1 MKKARVLALCM
12 VCLLA
17 LALGAFAGCEM
28 ERVSYTV
35 TFSQDGEVLKE
46 FTLRQDE
53 LIPENELPG
62 DPQRPGYAF
71 DGWFDGEVQ
80 FDPAQPVNR
89 DAAFEAKFTQLF
101 DLTFVADGETVAEFT
116 DVRAG
121 ATIPTA
127 NIPADPVKEGYAFD
141 GWFNG
146 ETRFDFTAPVTA
158 GGTYEA
164 VFTQL
169 FTVAF
174 VNGEETVASF
184 SVRAG
189 ETVPADS
196 IPGDLPSTEEF
207 QFVGW
212 FSGETEFDDL
222 APVTDNVV
230 YSARFERIAFALTF
244 GETVVYVPVSDPVL
258 SAEDIPGAPAGNG
271 VFLGW
276 YCDGVKAEAGITVTE
291 NAAYEAVFVTEAD
304 YLGVWAD
311 TEAHIAVIVTEDGV
325 TFGEDELFDVEFTF
339 DFETGSMTFDNG
351 SYYTDTY
358 TLTAVGDTLT
368 LSHDYYDTMYEEMV
382 SETYQLTRCGT
393 FELAGSYLNG
403 TTGLVVLDGGILAS
417 FGSSDRYGR
426 LYQEDGAWKLEYY
439 ANSYTTTLTVLD
451 VTVDGRG
458 NLVIAG
464 ASSESENGIYV
475 EADSCAR
482 YEYYVSEVG
491 SRFLYAYQTA
501 EGTVYVWRDYDNVQ
515 SYAEITGIVA
525 EGEIITISVGD
536 QSMIARITGSDN
548 FVLAGSERGTY
559 TGAAGELTLD
569 GFGTAVLGEEEIAYT
584 LAGSIAIL
592 DQTGYVLDFEKHTYT
607 AASAVEGGV
616 SGRFLLDGSTSY
628 SVTFYDFGVLIF
640 VYTSSWSGDTLY
652 PGTYTVADGQI
663 VVEDVYYNIDGS
675 WQVQEDGNVLTEVGG
690 DAVYVKEGYEVVSQL
705 ENFEGWFVDE
715 GGNYVSFNTALGMVT
730 YRGQTTAFSANYNG
744 SVLTFTAVDEG
755 SPIEGSE
762 PEFTATV
769 SGETLTITFDRMIEW
784 DDVYEEYI
792 TEPVTETYTATEEPV
807 IELDAFAGKWVDAND
822 NTYLFD
828 GQGSVVYDTGD
839 SSETYAYT
847 LNEEGNVASFGDSYV
862 SFTCTLTS
870 ATTMSVYYD
879 DGEVP
884 FPTTATFVEKD
895 AFAGSWMCEEDDYQY
910 VLQFDGYGTITVTS
924 LSYPD
929 SSWYNGTGSYSVSGN
944 VVTFSVVDYDWT
956 CTLNEDGTLTVTTS
970 DSDGYSGPGG
980 TFTNMDAEEEPAGD
994 AFQGTWVDGNNN
1006 TYVFDGQSSVSYNGD
1021 TYSYTINDSGAAVF
1035 YNDYYTITCTL
1046 NEDGSMNANFQ
1057 DDYGDENF
1065 NQTATK
1071 Q

>member
-80 FDPAQPVNR
+80 FDPVQPVNR

-101 DLTFVADGETVAEFT
+101 DLTFVADGKTVAEFT

-121 ATIPTA
+121 ETIPTA

-222 APVTDNVV
+222 APVTADLTFT
-230 YSARFERIAFALTF
+230 ARFERIAFALTF

-325 TFGEDELFDVEFTF
+325 TIGEDELFDVEFTF

-368 LSHDYYDTMYEEMV
+368 LAHDYYDTMYEEMV

-458 NLVIAG
+458 NLVIAN

-482 YEYYVSEVG
+482 YEYYAEEVG
-491 SRFLYAYQTA
+491 SRFLYVYQTA
-501 EGTVYVWRDYDNVQ
+501 EGAVYVWRDFGNAQ
-515 SYAEITGIVA
+515 SYAEITGTVA
-525 EGEIITISVGD
+525 EGEIITIAAGD
-536 QSMIARITGSDN
+536 QTLIAKITGSRN

-569 GFGTAVLGEEEIAYT
+569 GFGTAVLGEDEIAYT
-584 LAGSIAIL
+584 LVGSIAIL
-592 DQTGYVLDFEKHTYT
+592 DQTGYVLDFENHTYT
-607 AASAVEGGV
+607 AASAVEGGI

-705 ENFEGWFVDE
+705 ENFEGWFVDGE
-715 GGNYVSFNTALGMVT
+715 GNYVSFNTALGMVT

-755 SPIEGSE
+755 SFFEDYDAE
-762 PEFTATV
+762 YTATV
-769 SGETLTITFDRMIEW
+769 SGETLTIVFDRATGL
-784 DDVYEEYI
+784 DEYGEAPVFE
-792 TEPVTETYTATEEPV
+792 TVTETYTATEEPV

-828 GQGSVVYDTGD
+828 GQGSVVYDTGVG
-839 SSETYAYT
+839 SPTTYIYT
-847 LNEEGNVASFGDSYV
+847 LNEEGTVASFGSYP

-870 ATTMSVYYD
+870 ATEMSVYYD
-879 DGEVP
+879 DGDYP
-884 FPTTATFVEKD
+884 FTTTATFVEKD
-895 AFAGSWMCEEDDYQY
+895 AFAGSWLNAEETYYQY
-910 VLQFDGYGTITVTS
+910 VFQFDGYGTITIIS
-924 LSYPD
+924 LSRPGD
-929 SSWYNGTGSYSVSGN
+929 SGYNGTGSYTLSGN
-944 VVTFSVVDYDWT
+944 VAEFELLDSEWT
-956 CTLNEDGTLTVTTS
+956 CTLNEDGTMTVIS
-970 DSDGYSGPGG
+970 YSYGELDYSG
-980 TFTNMDAEEEPAGD
+980 TFTNMDAEEEPD
-994 AFQGTWVDGNNN
+994 AFAGTWTGTVGMNGYTVICDGLGNININ
-1006 TYVFDGQSSVSYNGD
+1006 GSDYTYEPGTTTIEVGVFV
-1021 TYSYTINDSGAAVF
+1021 
-1035 YNDYYTITCTL
+1035 ITM
-1046 NEDGSMNANFQ
+1046 NEDGTMHVVY
-1057 DDYGDENF
+1057 DDGDYYADGDLTK
-1065 NQTATK
+1065 TA
-1071 Q
+1071 

>member
-17 LALGAFAGCEM
+17 LALGAFAGCDM

-212 FSGETEFDDL
+212 FNGETEFDDL

-325 TFGEDELFDVEFTF
+325 TIGEDELFDVEFTF

-382 SETYQLTRCGT
+382 YDRFTLTRCGS

-403 TTGLVVLDGGILAS
+403 TTNLTVLDGGIVSA
-417 FGSSDRYGR
+417 FGSYDRYAR
-426 LYQEDGAWKLEYY
+426 LYQEDGGWKLEYY
-439 ANSYTTTLTVLD
+439 VNNYSDTLNVADVAVDEKGSLVLS
-451 VTVDGRG
+451 
-458 NLVIAG
+458 N

-475 EADSCAR
+475 KADSCTR

-491 SRFLYAYQTA
+491 SRFLYAYQMA

-548 FVLAGSERGTY
+548 FVLAGAERGAY

-592 DQTGYVLDFEKHTYT
+592 DQTGYVLDLEARTYT
-607 AASAVEGGV
+607 QASAVEGGV

-663 VVEDVYYNIDGS
+663 VVEDVYYNIDGT

-690 DAVYVKEGYEVVSQL
+690 DAVYVKEGFEVVSQL

-715 GGNYVSFNTALGMVT
+715 DGNYVSFNTALGMVT
-730 YRGQTTAFSANYNG
+730 YRGQTVAFSANYNG

-755 SPIEGSE
+755 SFFEDYDAE
-762 PEFTATV
+762 YTATV
-769 SGETLTITFDRMIEW
+769 SGETLTIVFDRATGL
-784 DDVYEEYI
+784 DEYGEAPVFE
-792 TEPVTETYTATEEPV
+792 TVTETYTATEEPV

-828 GQGSVVYDTGD
+828 GISVIRYNGT
-839 SSETYAYT
+839 EYAYT
-847 LNEEGNVASFGDSYV
+847 VSAEGVASFYTGAYNV
-862 SFTCTLTS
+862 TCTLNGDG
-870 ATTMSVYYD
+870 TMTANFQD
-879 DGEVP
+879 DYGEEN
-884 FPTTATFVEKD
+884 FNQTATFVEKD
-895 AFAGSWMCEEDDYQY
+895 AFAGSWTLNDDSDNYCQFI
-910 VLQFDGYGTITVTS
+910 LEFDGYGTITVTS
-924 LSYPD
+924 LRYPGNSY
-929 SSWYNGTGSYSVSGN
+929 YNGTGTYAISGN
-944 VVTFSVVDYDWT
+944 VATFNVIDYDWT
-956 CTLNEDGTLTVTTS
+956 CTLNEDGTLDVWNIDEYQEGGNVS
-970 DSDGYSGPGG
+970 G
-980 TFTNMDAEEEPAGD
+980 TFTNMDAEEEPD
-994 AFQGTWVDGNNN
+994 AFAGTWTGTVGMNGYTVICDGLGNININ
-1006 TYVFDGQSSVSYNGD
+1006 GTDYTYEPGTTTIEVGVFV
-1021 TYSYTINDSGAAVF
+1021 
-1035 YNDYYTITCTL
+1035 ITM
-1046 NEDGSMNANFQ
+1046 NEDGTMHVVY
-1057 DDYGDENF
+1057 DDGDYYADGDLTK
-1065 NQTATK
+1065 TA
-1071 Q
+1071 